1 MDLVADDPCPV
12 PQDDVAQPLQLLPV
26 EDAAPRVVRLAQEH
40 GAGARGERGVD
51 ARAGPAPRGPSGS
64 SGTGTSAR
72 PVSGTTSRNGGY
84 AGVGTTTAASSHS
97 VRSTSSIPAMT
108 SGTSTTCAGSRPTP
122 SAPR

>member
-1 MDLVADDPCPV
+1 MRSQVQRRRAV
-12 PQDDVAQPLQLLPV
+12 
-26 EDAAPRVVRLAQEH
+26 RV
-40 GAGARGERGVD
+40 D
-51 ARAGPAPRGPSGS
+51 

-108 SGTSTTCAGSRPTP
+108 SGTSTTCAGSRVHAQRSAVNAARACATP
-122 SAPR
+122 VRASAGL